1 MQVILGFGSNHGDR
15 HHWLREGIRAMQGVP
30 GLTLQRVSPV
40 VESPALLPAGSPWDW
55 NRPFLNCVAT
65 YEHSAEVTVESAL
78 ARLREHIDAAQ
89 AACGRPHPSRW
100 APRPLDI
107 DVLMFGDERRTVG
120 RVTVP
125 HPDLLTRNFVLSPLT
140 SICPD
145 LRIPGE
151 ASGQSALAHSRSL
164 PHHIPLWMGV
174 LNITPDSFSDGG
186 KHEDWEAVRAQVQRM
201 REHGVHL
208 LDLGAESTRPGATPL
223 TADEEWARLA
233 PILLPLVE
241 FLSDDPLRPLISV
254 DTYHASVA
262 ERAIDAGVQV
272 INDVSGLD
280 APGMLEVA
288 VGHPDITIIAMHNLG
303 VPADRAVT
311 LPGDSDPYLVVRD
324 WILRK
329 LDAWSTAG
337 LSPQR
342 TVIDPGIGF
351 GKDAL
356 QSLRLLRSA
365 GELSRLGVRLLIG
378 HSRKSFM
385 KSFSEGPLDSTERDL
400 ITTGASLHLAQ
411 QGVDI
416 IRVHNVPMHTAAYRG
431 WSHLV
436 AMPLPPAERPPT

>member
-15 HHWLREGIRAMQGVP
+15 HHWLREGIRAMERA

-55 NRPFLNCVAT
+55 NRPFLNCVAA
-65 YEHSAEVTVESAL
+65 YEAPQDVPVEQAL
-78 ARLREHIDAAQ
+78 TRLREPIDEAQ

-107 DVLMFGDERRTVG
+107 DVLLYGDEQRTVG

-125 HPDLLTRNFVLSPLT
+125 HPDLLTRNFVLSPLAAM
-140 SICPD
+140 CPD
-145 LRIPGE
+145 LVIPGGPPGTVLE
-151 ASGQSALAHSRSL
+151 HSRRL
-164 PHHIPLWMGV
+164 AHHIPLWMGI

-186 KHEDWEAVRAQVQRM
+186 KHERWESVRSEVTRM

-223 TADEEWARLA
+223 NAQEEWARLE
-233 PILLPLVE
+233 PILMPLMDM
-241 FLSDDPLRPLISV
+241 LGDDPLRPAISI
-254 DTYHASVA
+254 DTYHAEVA
-262 ERAIDAGVQV
+262 ERAIDAGVRV
-272 INDVSGLD
+272 INDVSGLS
-280 APGMLEVA
+280 APGMLELA
-288 VGHPDITIIAMHNLG
+288 GAQRHTTFIAMHNLG

-311 LPGDSDPYLVVRD
+311 LASDADPYLVVRD
-324 WILRK
+324 WILAK
-329 LDAWSTAG
+329 LEDWSRAG
-337 LSPQR
+337 LEPAR

-356 QSLRLLRSA
+356 QSLRILRSA
-365 GELSRLGVRLLIG
+365 GELGKLGVRLLVG

-400 ITTGASLHLAQ
+400 ITTGASLNLSQ

-416 IRVHNVPMHTAAYRG
+416 IRVHNVPMHSAAYRG

-436 AMPLPPAERPPT
+436 AMPLPPAERKPT